1 MSNRHLSRSIVLQSL
16 FAWDFARQEKG
27 GSASPDGGKGD
38 IYEIFERNI
47 KEFAPGTND
56 RPFMEALLKNVLSK
70 KHDLDMI
77 IEKAAPDWP
86 IDKIAVVDRNILRIG
101 LAELL
106 FADRK
111 EVPPKVAINEAIEL
125 AKSFGGDTSGKFVNG
140 VLGAVYKE
148 MGEPGKNDQPRP
160 KKKYG
165 NIPIDQLPVEKLA
178 GAVVY
183 AKYDGNIYLALVH
196 DVFGHWTLSKGRLDN
211 GEKDEDCLKRKVPLE
226 IGVPINVKEN
236 IGSNSYATFHP
247 EKGKIKKEINYYLAE
262 APFQD
267 LTLEKK
273 EEKGG
278 LDDVRWFKLADILDL
293 NFYDDILPIVTKA
306 LTRLAELG
314 NERPTTNNKQ

>member
-1 MSNRHLSRSIVLQSL
+1 MSSRHLSRSVVLQTL
-16 FAWDFARQEKG
+16 FEWDFDPST
-27 GSASPDGGKGD
+27 GSGQVKKPES
-38 IYEIFERNI
+38 ITSIFERVA
-47 KEFAPGTND
+47 KEFAPD
-56 RPFMEALLKNVLSK
+56 SKDKPFMDNLLKNVVGK
-70 KHDLDMI
+70 QKDLDTI

-86 IDKIAVVDRNILRIG
+86 LEKISIVDRNILRIG

-125 AKSFGGDTSGKFVNG
+125 AKSFGGETSGRFVNG
-140 VLGAVYKE
+140 VLGAVYRE
-148 MGEPGKNDQPRP
+148 MGEPGKDDVPKP

-165 NIPIDQLPVEKLA
+165 NVPDSELPVEKLA

-183 AKYDGNIYLALVH
+183 ARDSGNTYLALVH
-196 DVFGHWTLSKGRLDN
+196 DVFGHWTLTKGRLN
-211 GEKDEDCLKRKVPLE
+211 EGEKEENCVLRKVPLE
-226 IGVPINVKEN
+226 IGVPVDIKEN
-236 IGSNSYATFHP
+236 LGSNSYSTYQP
-247 EKGKIKKEINYYLAE
+247 EKGKVRREITYFLAE
-262 APFQD
+262 APYQE

-306 LTRLAELG
+306 LQKLAQS
-314 NERPTTNNKQ
+314 N

>member
-1 MSNRHLSRSIVLQSL
+1 MANRHLSRSVVLQTL
-16 FAWDFARQEKG
+16 FEWDFDLRGTRAE
-27 GSASPDGGKGD
+27 D
-38 IYEIFERNI
+38 IWPAFERNLQ
-47 KEFAPGTND
+47 EFAPGSND
-56 RPFMEALLKNVLSK
+56 RPFMENLIKTVLAK
-70 KHDLDMI
+70 GKDLDTL

-86 IDKIAVVDRNILRIG
+86 LSKISAVDRNILRMG

-125 AKSFGGDTSGKFVNG
+125 AKSFGGDTSGRFVNG

-148 MGEPGKNDQPRP
+148 MGEPGKDEKPRV

-165 NIPIDQLPVEKLA
+165 DIPDDQLPVERLA

-183 AKYDGNIYLALVH
+183 AQHQGETYLALVH
-196 DVFGHWTLSKGRLDN
+196 DIFGHWTLTKGKLE
-211 GEKDEDCLKRKVPLE
+211 GAETEEDGLMREAQEEL
-226 IGVPINVKEN
+226 GVPIVVEEKLGE
-236 IGSNSYATFHP
+236 NSYTTYHP
-247 EKGKIKKEINYYLAE
+247 EKGKIRKQVSYFIGK
-262 APFQD
+262 APYQE

-278 LDDVRWFKLADILDL
+278 LDDVRWFKLTDILDL

-306 LTRLAELG
+306 LTIIAQKK
-314 NERPTTNNKQ
+314 T

>member
-1 MSNRHLSRSIVLQSL
+1 MSHRHLSRSVVLQTL
-16 FAWDFARQEKG
+16 FEWDFE
-27 GSASPDGGKGD
+27 GKSKKD
-38 IYEIFERNI
+38 VAHIYERVV
-47 KEFAPGTND
+47 KEFAPDSKD
-56 RPFMEALLKNVLSK
+56 RPFMEKLIQNVVDK
-70 KHDLDMI
+70 RKDLDTI

-86 IDKIAVVDRNILRIG
+86 LEKISIVDRNILRIG

-125 AKSFGGDTSGKFVNG
+125 AKSFGGETSGRFVNG
-140 VLGAVYKE
+140 VLGAVYRE
-148 MGEPGKNDQPRP
+148 MGEPGKDDVPRP

-165 NIPIDQLPVEKLA
+165 NVPDSELPLEKLA

-183 AKYDGNIYLALVH
+183 AHEKGETYLALVH
-196 DVFGHWTLSKGRLDN
+196 DIFGHWTLTKGKVEGDESLEECLSREAEEELGIPISIKEKL
-211 GEKDEDCLKRKVPLE
+211 GE
-226 IGVPINVKEN
+226 NAY
-236 IGSNSYATFHP
+236 STFHP
-247 EKGKIKKEINYYLAE
+247 EKGKIRKHVSYFLAE
-262 APFQD
+262 APYQE

-306 LTRLAELG
+306 LQKLA
-314 NERPTTNNKQ
+314 QS